1 MLLTV
6 LMTALMAGC
15 TAGSGD
21 GLDASGRPV
30 GEGGNIPLEAT
41 LASIQANVFNPSC
54 IVCHAGAAAPLGLR
68 LDKDNSFT
76 HLVGVSSRQD
86 GSLLRV
92 DPGDPDA
99 SYLIR
104 KLEGSASTGEQMPVG
119 GPPIPQATIDVI
131 RLWISNGAPPDDT
144 GSADVAPT
152 VVSLTPAPDS
162 SGPDFPAEIVA
173 GFSQDMDA
181 STINALTF
189 TLQRAGGDGQFGDGN
204 EVDIIATSVALSAVN
219 QRLAIMDLSDVPAV
233 ADRYRATI
241 FGSGPNVILGIN
253 ALALDG
259 EYLGAFPSG
268 DGNEG
273 GDFVV
278 EFDIQGVAPTLA
290 SIQENVFTPSC
301 ALSGCHSGPSGPSL
315 PSGMDLTNAAASHAN
330 LVGVE
335 SRQEAGTMRVA
346 EFDADSSYLV
356 HKIEGTHSTGS
367 QMPLG
372 GAPLERPILD
382 AIRAWINSGAPQ

>member
-1 MLLTV
+1 
-6 LMTALMAGC
+6 
-15 TAGSGD
+15 
-21 GLDASGRPV
+21 
-30 GEGGNIPLEAT
+30 
-41 LASIQANVFNPSC
+41 
-54 IVCHAGAAAPLGLR
+54 
-68 LDKDNSFT
+68 
-76 HLVGVSSRQD
+76 
-86 GSLLRV
+86 
-92 DPGDPDA
+92 
-99 SYLIR
+99 
-104 KLEGSASTGEQMPVG
+104 
-119 GPPIPQATIDVI
+119 
-131 RLWISNGAPPDDT
+131 
-144 GSADVAPT
+144 
-152 VVSLTPAPDS
+152 
-162 SGPDFPAEIVA
+162 
-173 GFSQDMDA
+173 MDA

-301 ALSGCHSGPSGPSL
+301 ALSGCHSGPSGLSL
-315 PSGMDLTNAAASHAN
+315 PSGMDLTNAAASYAN

-346 EFDADSSYLV
+346 AFDADSSYLV

-372 GAPLERPILD
+372 GAPLERPIID